1 MRLAV
6 TVLASALAFVLGG
19 GAGLL
24 IAMLIGGLV
33 SSYEPGAYIG
43 LLLSVALV
51 PIAAISASWLAA
63 VFVWQTVGQRSRSVA

>member
-6 TVLASALAFVLGG
+6 TVLASVIAFVLGG
-19 GAGLL
+19 GGGLL
-24 IAMLIGGLV
+24 IATLIGGLV

-43 LLLSVALV
+43 LLLAVALV
-51 PIAAISASWLAA
+51 PIAAISASWLTA